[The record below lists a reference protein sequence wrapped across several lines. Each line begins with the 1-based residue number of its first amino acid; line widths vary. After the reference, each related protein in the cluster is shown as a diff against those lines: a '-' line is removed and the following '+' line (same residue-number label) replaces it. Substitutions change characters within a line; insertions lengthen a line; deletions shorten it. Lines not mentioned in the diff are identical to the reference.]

1 MNVLTAIM
9 QRCMKQYRSNAL
21 TVTSCVTTPSLLQM
35 NWMRSKT
42 MIEIDGILY
51 DADDYYYWEHL
62 QACLN
67 EMEIDDA

>member
-1 MNVLTAIM
+1 
-9 QRCMKQYRSNAL
+9 
-21 TVTSCVTTPSLLQM
+21 
-35 NWMRSKT
+35 

-51 DADDYYYWEHL
+51 DADDYYYWEYL